1 MLFYRMCSFLC
12 PAYPASAITALNG
25 FCAIA
30 ANQAQ
35 SSSGITF
42 FRGSGLRDNGR
53 SHVCG
58 PTVPQRHPK
67 RSKHHWKSAKN
78 PERLQTLQKCM
89 KIKDFMKS
97 DVDFR
102 YSVFILSKALT
113 QRARV
118 PTGMPQLRLLQKLA
132 PIGVG

>member
-1 MLFYRMCSFLC
+1 MAPCFSIECVRFCAQHTRKC
-12 PAYPASAITALNG
+12 DNSAESVNG

-35 SSSGITF
+35 SSRAITL

-58 PTVPQRHPK
+58 PTVPQRHPE
-67 RSKHHWKSAKN
+67 RSKHHWRSEKE
-78 PERLQTLQKCM
+78 PERGAKLQKCM

-102 YSVFILSKALT
+102 YSEFIRSKALT

-118 PTGMPQLRLLQKLA
+118 PNGMPQLQ
-132 PIGVG
+132 IF